1 MAIRGFEIY
10 LDDVTSYPGMAQV
23 DLPFYAN
30 AMSIVSDHPTA
41 VIYASLSGNTDD
53 ASVNGAR
60 TAASCFRP
68 PSIVSGCVVR
78 TWLSIRQPFWCE
90 WLRSITITEAA

>member
-53 ASVNGAR
+53 ASFNGAR
-60 TAASCFRP
+60 TAGIVLQT
-68 PSIVSGCVVR
+68 SINR
-78 TWLSIRQPFWCE
+78 L
-90 WLRSITITEAA
+90 WLRREDVAVDPTTVLVRVVAEYYDN

>member
-60 TAASCFRP
+60 TAGIVLQT
-68 PSIVSGCVVR
+68 SINR
-78 TWLSIRQPFWCE
+78 L
-90 WLRSITITEAA
+90 WLRREDVAVDPTTVLVRVVAEYYDN